1 MFYLLYCR
9 SAQKAARSMTKRLQ
23 WRVPI
28 TFGGKG
34 SLKQLEE
41 IMNGGTMGKALVITD
56 DTMVELK
63 LVELMQDILQE
74 GQHPYTV
81 FSKTVPNPTVEN
93 IEDALHLYHQENCS
107 SLIAFGGGSVI
118 DCGKAVGARVA
129 RPNKSLAK
137 MSGMFK
143 VRKPLPPL
151 IAIPTTSGT
160 GSEATLAA
168 VISNPSKKEKNV
180 MMDLALIPTY
190 AILDPSLTCSV
201 PPKITAETGMD
212 ALTHAVEAYIGLST
226 TEETRRWSLE
236 ATTLVFT
243 NIRQAYQDGTDVDA
257 RLQMQRAS
265 YLAGLAFTRAY
276 VGNVHAIA
284 HTLGGMYGTPHG
296 FANAV
301 ILPQMLRKYGKKV
314 YPALSE
320 LALAAGVGKPR
331 NKVKKNARLF
341 IKEIEQL
348 NEDMNIPTKIASI
361 RQADIRLMAKRAHS
375 EANPLYPVPLILSK
389 RAFRKFYR
397 KLLVED

>member
-1 MFYLLYCR
+1 MFYQLYCR

-63 LVELMQDILQE
+63 LVELVQDILQE

-107 SLIAFGGGSVI
+107 SLIALGGGSVI
-118 DCGKAVGARVA
+118 DCAKAVGARVA

-201 PPKITAETGMD
+201 PPKITAEREWM
-212 ALTHAVEAYIGLST
+212 
-226 TEETRRWSLE
+226 
-236 ATTLVFT
+236 
-243 NIRQAYQDGTDVDA
+243 
-257 RLQMQRAS
+257 
-265 YLAGLAFTRAY
+265 
-276 VGNVHAIA
+276 
-284 HTLGGMYGTPHG
+284 P
-296 FANAV
+296 
-301 ILPQMLRKYGKKV
+301 
-314 YPALSE
+314 
-320 LALAAGVGKPR
+320 
-331 NKVKKNARLF
+331 
-341 IKEIEQL
+341 
-348 NEDMNIPTKIASI
+348 
-361 RQADIRLMAKRAHS
+361 
-375 EANPLYPVPLILSK
+375 
-389 RAFRKFYR
+389 
-397 KLLVED
+397 

>member
-1 MFYLLYCR
+1 
-9 SAQKAARSMTKRLQ
+9 
-23 WRVPI
+23 
-28 TFGGKG
+28 
-34 SLKQLEE
+34 
-41 IMNGGTMGKALVITD
+41 
-56 DTMVELK
+56 
-63 LVELMQDILQE
+63 MQDILQE

-118 DCGKAVGARVA
+118 DCAKAVGARVA
-129 RPNKSLAK
+129 RPNKSLVK

-168 VISNPSKKEKNV
+168 VISNPIKKEKNV

-257 RLQMQRAS
+257 RSQMQRAS

-276 VGNVHAIA
+276 VAMSMQSP
-284 HTLGGMYGTPHG
+284 TRS
-296 FANAV
+296 AV
-301 ILPQMLRKYGKKV
+301 CMV
-314 YPALSE
+314 
-320 LALAAGVGKPR
+320 
-331 NKVKKNARLF
+331 F
-341 IKEIEQL
+341 H
-348 NEDMNIPTKIASI
+348 MASQT
-361 RQADIRLMAKRAHS
+361 R
-375 EANPLYPVPLILSK
+375 
-389 RAFRKFYR
+389 
-397 KLLVED
+397 